1 VTKNAAGISA
11 SLNEE
16 ARVRLGAGP
25 DTAPPLLAG
34 LARDPAVTVR
44 AALALNASAPP
55 DVDAI
60 LAEDSDERVRGLL
73 AHKLAT
79 LAPSLSA
86 AAQTRLQ
93 RQAYQTLLALVADE
107 AERVRAAISAVV
119 KEMPDAP
126 RDLVLRLCHDTSASV
141 SEPVI
146 RLSPLLNTEDL
157 LALIACSPSPATVRA
172 VARRQG
178 IEEPVS
184 DAIAAT
190 ADAEAIGALLANK
203 SAQIRETTLDM
214 LIARAVQHTEWHEPL
229 VNRPHLSPHAA
240 RALSGI
246 VATHLLGMLA
256 ARGDLDQNL
265 AAELR
270 IKLEQRLSAADQ
282 QEARTE
288 RTPAEAMHAAHALAA
303 DDGLTEDA
311 LLNAAQQGDV
321 PLASALLAVAASMPL
336 SVVERAASLRS
347 AKGIVSLAWR
357 AGFSMRAA
365 VALQSVV
372 ARLAPDAILSAAP
385 GGSFPLAPDEMRWQ
399 IDFLARM
406 GR

>member
-1 VTKNAAGISA
+1 MK
-11 SLNEE
+11 EE
-16 ARVRLGAGP
+16 ARVRLSAGP
-25 DTAPPLLAG
+25 GTAPPLLAS

-44 AALALNASAPP
+44 AALALNPSAPP

-79 LAPSLSA
+79 LAPSLST

-93 RQAYQTLLALVADE
+93 HQAYQTLLTLVADE
-107 AERVRAAISAVV
+107 AERVRVAISAVV

-126 RDLVLRLCHDTSASV
+126 RDLILRLCHDTSTAV

-146 RLSPLLNTEDL
+146 RLSPLLTTEDL

-190 ADAEAIGALLANK
+190 ADAEAIGALLANR
-203 SAQIRETTLDM
+203 SAQVREATLDV
-214 LIARAVQHTEWHEPL
+214 LVARAVQHAEWHEPL
-229 VNRPHLSPHAA
+229 VNRPHLSPRAA

-246 VATHLLGMLA
+246 VANHLLGVLA
-256 ARGDLDQNL
+256 ARGDLDPQL
-265 AAELR
+265 AEELR
-270 IKLEQRLSAADQ
+270 SKLEQRLSGPDQ
-282 QEARTE
+282 RRARPE
-288 RTPAEAMHAAHALAA
+288 RTPAEAMQEAHALAT
-303 DDGLTEDA
+303 DGGLTEDA

-321 PLASALLAVAASMPL
+321 PLASALLAVAVNMPL

-347 AKGIVSLAWR
+347 AKGIVSLTWR

-372 ARLAPDAILSAAP
+372 ARLAPDAILPAAP
-385 GGSFPLAPDEMRWQ
+385 GGNFPLAPDEMRWQ
-399 IDFLARM
+399 VDFLARM

>member
-1 VTKNAAGISA
+1 
-11 SLNEE
+11 
-16 ARVRLGAGP
+16 
-25 DTAPPLLAG
+25 LL
-34 LARDPAVTVR
+34 T
-44 AALALNASAPP
+44 
-55 DVDAI
+55 
-60 LAEDSDERVRGLL
+60 
-73 AHKLAT
+73 
-79 LAPSLSA
+79 
-86 AAQTRLQ
+86 
-93 RQAYQTLLALVADE
+93 LVADE

-126 RDLVLRLCHDTSASV
+126 RDLVLRLCHDSSITV

-157 LALIACSPSPATVRA
+157 LALIACAPSPATVRA

-203 SAQIRETTLDM
+203 SAQIREATLDV
-214 LIARAVQHTEWHEPL
+214 LVTRAVQHTEWHEPL
-229 VNRPHLSPHAA
+229 VNRPHLSPRAA

-246 VATHLLGMLA
+246 VATHLLGVLA
-256 ARGDLDQNL
+256 ARGDLDPHL

-270 IKLEQRLSAADQ
+270 SKLEQRLSRPDQ
-282 QEARTE
+282 RNARAE
-288 RTPAEAMHAAHALAA
+288 RTPAGAMQEAHALAA
-303 DDGLTEDA
+303 SGGLTEEA

-321 PLASALLAVAASMPL
+321 ALASALLAVAVRMPL

-372 ARLAPDAILSAAP
+372 ARLAPDAILPAGP
-385 GGSFPLAPDEMRWQ
+385 GGNFPLAPEEMRWQ